1 VAPET
6 FRRHEASEEVDESPC
21 ASCTGSSFEGRID
34 MKRSVVIGLASAVML
49 ALVGT
54 AMVSADS
61 NRQDMKA
68 RLSGFQE
75 VPAISTQGSGSLRL
89 KVNDAGTSISFEL
102 SYANLEGGA
111 VSAAHIH
118 FAQPGVN
125 GAPIAWLCGGGGK
138 PTCPAAPAKITGTI
152 VATDIIDASA
162 QGIAAGQLGEALRAM
177 RAGVTYV
184 NVHTAGFP
192 SGEIRGLIGGKT
204 GH

>member
-1 VAPET
+1 V
-6 FRRHEASEEVDESPC
+6 
-21 ASCTGSSFEGRID
+21 
-34 MKRSVVIGLASAVML
+34 KRSMVFGATAAVML
-49 ALVGT
+49 ALVGS

-61 NRQDMKA
+61 NRHDMKA

-89 KVNDAGTSISFEL
+89 KVNDAGTSIAFEL

-111 VSAAHIH
+111 ATAAHIH

-138 PTCPAAPAKITGTI
+138 PACPAAPAKVTGTI
-152 VATDIIDASA
+152 VAADIVDASA

-184 NVHTAGFP
+184 NVHTPLFP
-192 SGEIRGLIGGKT
+192 AGEIRGLIGGNKD
-204 GH
+204 H

>member
-1 VAPET
+1 V
-6 FRRHEASEEVDESPC
+6 
-21 ASCTGSSFEGRID
+21 
-34 MKRSVVIGLASAVML
+34 KRSVAIGLASAVML

-111 VSAAHIH
+111 VAAAHIH

-138 PTCPAAPAKITGTI
+138 PACPAAPAKITGTI
-152 VATDIIDASA
+152 VAADIIDASA

-192 SGEIRGLIGGKT
+192 NGEIRGLIGGSK
-204 GH
+204 GR

>member
-1 VAPET
+1 
-6 FRRHEASEEVDESPC
+6 
-21 ASCTGSSFEGRID
+21 
-34 MKRSVVIGLASAVML
+34 MKRSVAIGLTSAVML

-75 VPAISTQGSGSLRL
+75 VPAISTKGSGSLRL
-89 KVNDAGTSISFEL
+89 KVNQAATSISFEL

-125 GAPIAWLCGGGGK
+125 GAPIAWLCGGGTK
-138 PTCPAAPAKITGTI
+138 PACPAAPAKVTGTI
-152 VATDIIDASA
+152 VAADIIDASA

-184 NVHTAGFP
+184 NVHTPGFP
-192 SGEIRGLIGGKT
+192 NGEIRGLIGGKK
-204 GH
+204 GD

>member
-1 VAPET
+1 MAPET
-6 FRRHEASEEVDESPC
+6 FEVYHASGEVDEPSC

-34 MKRSVVIGLASAVML
+34 VKRSVVFGLTAAVML
-49 ALVGT
+49 ALVGS

-61 NRQDMKA
+61 NRRDMKA

-89 KVNDAGTSISFEL
+89 KVNDAGTSIAFEL

-138 PTCPAAPAKITGTI
+138 PACPAAPAKITGTI
-152 VATDIIDASA
+152 VAADIIDASA

-184 NVHTAGFP
+184 NVHTPLFP
-192 SGEIRGLIGGKT
+192 AGEIRGLIGGSK
-204 GH
+204 GD

>member
-1 VAPET
+1 
-6 FRRHEASEEVDESPC
+6 
-21 ASCTGSSFEGRID
+21 
-34 MKRSVVIGLASAVML
+34 MKRSMAIGLASAVML

-89 KVNDAGTSISFEL
+89 KVNDAGTSIAFEL

-138 PTCPAAPAKITGTI
+138 PACPAAPAKISGTI
-152 VATDIIDASA
+152 VAADIIDASA

-192 SGEIRGLIGGKT
+192 NGEIRGLIGGKK
-204 GH
+204 GD

>member
-1 VAPET
+1 V
-6 FRRHEASEEVDESPC
+6 
-21 ASCTGSSFEGRID
+21 
-34 MKRSVVIGLASAVML
+34 KRSVGFGLTAAVML

-89 KVNDAGTSISFEL
+89 KVNDGGTSISFEL

-125 GAPIAWLCGGGGK
+125 GAPIAWLCGGGTK
-138 PTCPAAPAKITGTI
+138 PACPAAPAKVTGTI
-152 VATDIIDASA
+152 AAADIIDASA
-162 QGIAAGQLGEALRAM
+162 QGIAAGQLGEALNAM

-192 SGEIRGLIGGKT
+192 NGEIRGLISGKT
-204 GH
+204 DH